1 MIAAP
6 LRIVIFKMISI
17 VLQTLHV
24 LNDDHSTNICFSK
37 MPLKLRI
44 MKFQFYISWSINL
57 FFYPRVL
64 SYCCLFYI
72 CVLFSRPYLILL
84 YWEDNFVMLCYV
96 FIYTSVI
103 IQFLPSQLFTRK
115 LKSVEP
121 QHFFLLLRFLLTFF
135 IRFVKVNMAN
145 NIDMNG
151 FDRQ

>member
-1 MIAAP
+1 MITTP
-6 LRIVIFKMISI
+6 LRIVIFEMISI
-17 VLQTLHV
+17 ILQTPHV
-24 LNDDHSTNICFSK
+24 LNGDQSTNIYFSK

-44 MKFQFYISWSINL
+44 TKFQFYMSWSIYL
-57 FFYPRVL
+57 SFYPRAL

-72 CVLFSRPYLILL
+72 CVLFSRTYLILL

-121 QHFFLLLRFLLTFF
+121 QHFFLLLRFFLTFF
-135 IRFVKVNMAN
+135 IRFVKVNIAN
-145 NIDMNG
+145 YIDMNG
-151 FDRQ
+151 FDGH